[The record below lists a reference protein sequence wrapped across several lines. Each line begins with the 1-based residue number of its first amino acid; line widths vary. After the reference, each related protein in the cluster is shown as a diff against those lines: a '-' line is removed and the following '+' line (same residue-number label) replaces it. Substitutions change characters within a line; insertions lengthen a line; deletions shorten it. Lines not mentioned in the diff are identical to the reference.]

1 MNRWKSLLLAV
12 AVAVPLSALPM
23 ATVPAASAA
32 SSPQPSATPSPA
44 PPGPIENNETQ
55 PVYSRADA
63 LIETVFVELAGT
75 DSDADGR
82 PDRVAVDI
90 IRPKETATGLKVPV
104 VMEAS
109 PYYAGGNDVDNHVV
123 DLDGSDPAGMEY
135 RRNKFRELQDEMF
148 GQDDNPAAR
157 AASAPFRGYYDN
169 YFVPRGYA
177 VALVENVGS
186 GRATG
191 CPTTGLPN
199 ETAGPKAAIDWLN
212 GRARGFDAAGN
223 EVRAGWSTGNVGMI
237 GVSYNGT
244 LPNAVAATGVQGLKT
259 IVPIAAISS
268 WYDYYR
274 ANGGVVAPGGYQGED
289 ADVLARY
296 VLTREDGQEV
306 CGALM
311 DAIERDQDRVTGDYS
326 RFWHERNYLPDV
338 RKVRA
343 SVFLVHGLNDWN
355 VKTKQAVQWWDALA
369 ERGVPRKIWLH
380 QGAHFNPF
388 NFARRNA
395 EWLRQLH
402 RWFDFHLYGL
412 RNGIL
417 DEPQADV
424 EYAPNQWAQHATWP
438 LPGTRDVRL
447 RMSAGSGGQNG
458 TLGFDRGRGHAVE
471 SFTDQSARTAEQLAE
486 NTAAADPNRLA
497 YLSAPLTRDVRLSG
511 TPEVAVR
518 AAFSGG
524 RSPYLT
530 ALLVDYGTDA
540 RAYGQVVYGPDP
552 VCYGQGVPGDT
563 GCARLAEH
571 VTTTAPYK
579 IITRGWLDVR
589 NRHSDSRTEL
599 LREGRFYDFAFD
611 LQPNDYVIKAGHRIG
626 VVLISTDRDF
636 TLRLPA
642 GTRVEVKPGDSSVTL
657 PLVGGRRALG

>member
-1 MNRWKSLLLAV
+1 MNRWKTVLIAV
-12 AVAVPLSALPM
+12 AVAVPSGALP
-23 ATVPAASAA
+23 AAAA
-32 SSPQPSATPSPA
+32 QPA
-44 PPGPIENNETQ
+44 PALIENNETQ
-55 PVYSRADA
+55 PIYSRADA
-63 LIETVFVELAGT
+63 LTETVFVEVAGV
-75 DSDADGR
+75 DSDRDGR

-90 IRPKETATGLKVPV
+90 MRPKETASGLKVPV
-104 VMEAS
+104 IMEAS
-109 PYYAGGNDVDNHVV
+109 PYYAGGNDVPNHVV

-135 RRNKFRELQDEMF
+135 RRNKFDDLRDEMF
-148 GQDDNPAAR
+148 GLDESGPTSR
-157 AASAPFRGYYDN
+157 AVAPPFRGYYDN

-177 VALVENVGS
+177 IALVENLGS

-191 CPTTGLPN
+191 CPTTGLDN

-212 GRARGFDAAGN
+212 GRARGFDASGN
-223 EVRAGWSTGNVGMI
+223 EVRADWSTGNVGMT

-244 LPNAVAATGVQGLKT
+244 LPNAVAATGVRGLKT

-274 ANGGVVAPGGYQGED
+274 ANGAVLAPGGYQGED

-296 VLTREDGQEV
+296 VLTRENAEQA
-306 CGALM
+306 CGALVNQ
-311 DAIERDQDRVTGDYS
+311 IERDQDRVTGDYS
-326 RFWHERNYLPDV
+326 AFWDGRNYLNDV
-338 RKVRA
+338 NKVRA

-388 NFARRNA
+388 SFAQRNA

-412 RNGIL
+412 RNGIM

-424 EYAPNQWAQHATWP
+424 ESGPGQWAQHASWP
-438 LPGTRDVRL
+438 LPGTADVRL
-447 RMSAGSGGQNG
+447 RLAPGTDGRNG
-458 TLGFDRGRGHAVE
+458 TLSRERSGGRAVE
-471 SFTDQSARTAEQLAE
+471 SFTDQNTRTAEQLVE
-486 NTAAADPNRLA
+486 NVVATDPNRLA
-497 YLSAPLTRDVRLSG
+497 YLSSPLAKDARLSG
-511 TPEVAVR
+511 TPSVSVK
-518 AAFSGG
+518 AAFEGG

-530 ALLVDYGTDA
+530 ALLVDYGTDT
-540 RAYGQVVYGPDP
+540 RAYGGVSYGPDQ

-563 GCARLAEH
+563 GCTRLAQH
-571 VTTTAPYK
+571 VTVTAPYK

-589 NRHSDSRTEL
+589 NRHSASRTDL
-599 LREGRFYDFAFD
+599 LREGRFYDFDVD
-611 LQPNDYVIKAGHRIG
+611 LQPSDYVIKAGHRIG

-642 GTRVEVKPGDSSVTL
+642 GTAVSVQPGASSVEL
-657 PLVGGRRALG
+657 PLVGGRSALG

>member
-1 MNRWKSLLLAV
+1 
-12 AVAVPLSALPM
+12 
-23 ATVPAASAA
+23 
-32 SSPQPSATPSPA
+32 
-44 PPGPIENNETQ
+44 
-55 PVYSRADA
+55 
-63 LIETVFVELAGT
+63 
-75 DSDADGR
+75 
-82 PDRVAVDI
+82 
-90 IRPKETATGLKVPV
+90 
-104 VMEAS
+104 
-109 PYYAGGNDVDNHVV
+109 
-123 DLDGSDPAGMEY
+123 
-135 RRNKFRELQDEMF
+135 
-148 GQDDNPAAR
+148 
-157 AASAPFRGYYDN
+157 
-169 YFVPRGYA
+169 
-177 VALVENVGS
+177 
-186 GRATG
+186 
-191 CPTTGLPN
+191 
-199 ETAGPKAAIDWLN
+199 
-212 GRARGFDAAGN
+212 
-223 EVRAGWSTGNVGMI
+223 MI

-274 ANGGVVAPGGYQGED
+274 ANGGVVAPGGFQGED

-296 VLTREDGQEV
+296 VLTRENGQEV

-388 NFARRNA
+388 NFAQRNA

-417 DEPQADV
+417 GEPRADV
-424 EYAPNQWAQHATWP
+424 EHGPGQWAQHPDWP

-447 RMSAGSGGQNG
+447 GLTAGSGGQNG
-458 TLGFDRGRGHAVE
+458 ALTPDRGRGRAVE
-471 SFTDQSARTAEQLAE
+471 SFTDQNARTAEQLAE
-486 NTAAADPNRLA
+486 NVAATDPNRLA

-511 TPEVAVR
+511 TPKVGIR

-540 RAYGQVVYGPDP
+540 RAYGQVVYGPTP
-552 VCYGQGVPGDT
+552 VCYGQGIPGDT

-571 VTTTAPYK
+571 VTVTAPYK

-599 LREGRFYDFAFD
+599 LREGRFYDFDFD
-611 LQPNDYVIKAGHRIG
+611 LQPNDYVVKAGHRIG

-642 GTRVEVKPGDSSVTL
+642 GTNVSVEPARSSVTL
-657 PLVGGRRALG
+657 PLVGGRSALG

>member
-1 MNRWKSLLLAV
+1 MNRWKTLLLTLAL
-12 AVAVPLSALPM
+12 AVPLGAPPAAAEPQAPSPP
-23 ATVPAASAA
+23 VPA
-32 SSPQPSATPSPA
+32 
-44 PPGPIENNETQ
+44 PITDNETR
-55 PVYSRADA
+55 PVHSRADA
-63 LIETVFVELAGT
+63 LTETVFVEVAGT

-90 IRPKETATGLKVPV
+90 MRPAATADGLKVPV
-104 VMEAS
+104 IMEAS
-109 PYYAGGNDVDNHVV
+109 PYYAGGNDVANHVV

-135 RRNKFRELQDEMF
+135 RRNKFRDLREQMF
-148 GQDDNPAAR
+148 GDTGQPGAR
-157 AASAPFRGYYDN
+157 SSTAPPFPGYYDN
-169 YFVPRGYA
+169 YFLPRGYA
-177 VALVENVGS
+177 IALVENLGS

-212 GRARGFDAAGN
+212 GRARGFDADGD
-223 EVRAGWSTGNVGMI
+223 EVRADWSTGNVGMI

-244 LPNAVAATGVQGLKT
+244 LPNAVAATGVEGLKT

-296 VLTREDGQEV
+296 VLTRENGQEV

-311 DAIERDQDRVTGDYS
+311 DGIERDQDRVTGDYS
-326 RFWHERNYLPDV
+326 RFWHERNYLPDA

-343 SVFLVHGLNDWN
+343 AVFLVHGLNDWN
-355 VKTKQAVQWWDALA
+355 VKTKQAVQWWEALA
-369 ERGVPRKIWLH
+369 KRGVPRKIWLH

-388 NFARRNA
+388 NFASRNA

-412 RNGIL
+412 RNGIMN
-417 DEPQADV
+417 EPQADV
-424 EYAPNQWAQHATWP
+424 EHGPGQWAQHATWP

-447 RMSAGSGGQNG
+447 HLAAGSGGGSG
-458 TLGFDRGRGHAVE
+458 TLSPGRGHYGDHREGGRAVE
-471 SFTDQSARTAEQLAE
+471 SFTDAPARTAEQLAE
-486 NTAAADPNRLA
+486 NESAADPNRLA
-497 YLSAPLTRDVRLSG
+497 YLSAPLTADTRLSG
-511 TPEVAVR
+511 TPQIKVR

-540 RAYGQVVYGPDP
+540 RAYGQVAYGPTP

-571 VTTTAPYK
+571 VTVTAPFK
-579 IITRGWLDVR
+579 VVTRGWLDVR
-589 NRHSDSRTEL
+589 NRHSAARTEL
-599 LREGRFYDFAFD
+599 LREGRFYDFTFD
-611 LQPNDYVIKAGHRIG
+611 LQPGDHVFKAGHRIG

-657 PLVGGRRALG
+657 PLTGGRRALD